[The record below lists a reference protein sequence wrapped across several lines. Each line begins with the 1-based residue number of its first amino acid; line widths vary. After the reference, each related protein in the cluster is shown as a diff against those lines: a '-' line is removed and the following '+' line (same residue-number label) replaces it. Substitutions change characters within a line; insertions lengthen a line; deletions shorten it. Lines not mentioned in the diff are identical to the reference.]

1 MLCKTANQIAF
12 DELFLS
18 YLGGI
23 QNNSLNNILDIN
35 DTEINELQI
44 IHRSFYY
51 DFDKFSD
58 FAKKNKDNF

>member
-1 MLCKTANQIAF
+1 MAF

-23 QNNSLNNILDIN
+23 QNNSLSDILYIN

-44 IHRSFYY
+44 IRRSSY
-51 DFDKFSD
+51 
-58 FAKKNKDNF
+58 

>member
-1 MLCKTANQIAF
+1 MAF

-23 QNNSLNNILDIN
+23 QHNSLSDILYIN

-44 IHRSFYY
+44 IRRSSYY
-51 DFDKFSD
+51 DFDNLMISLRKTKVILVF
-58 FAKKNKDNF
+58 